1 MTAKIKIFVQ
11 NLKFCPN
18 TKSKNDYS
26 IRLCLE
32 LELKEKVSAI
42 VETASYES
50 MLS

>member
-1 MTAKIKIFVQ
+1 MTANSVQ
-11 NLKFCPN
+11 TPKLKY
-18 TKSKNDYS
+18 DYS

-32 LELKEKVSAI
+32 LELKEWATAI